1 MSRRPRRHDSA
12 HHHPVVHQ
20 NDRGVWG
27 WQCRCG
33 GASCRT
39 TPDPISWHHAV
50 VQALAH
56 ASALAA

>member
-1 MSRRPRRHDSA
+1 MSHRSGRHDSA
-12 HHHPVVHQ
+12 HHHPVVYR
-20 NDRGVWG
+20 NDRGAWG
-27 WQCRCG
+27 WQCPCG

-39 TPDPISWHHAV
+39 KRDPVSWHHNI